1 MFGVQGELVQAFNYI
16 SEVNRRLEGGLSG
29 VQHNQEMIVEMR
41 REANEGLRLGEALM
55 ADLERG
61 MQRSVE

>member
-1 MFGVQGELVQAFNYI
+1 VFGVQGELVQAFNYI